1 MPLFDTHAHY
11 NDDAFDQDREELL
24 DALPAAGVGAVV
36 IPGVDAASS
45 RSALALAETRPWLF
59 AAAGIHPE
67 DCAGCT
73 AADFSAI
80 RDLCREKKVVAIGE
94 IGLDYYWAENPPK
107 EFQQMVFRRQL
118 ELALELELPVISQ
131 WDYPALKVAPCRYSG
146 SLYQDNLI
154 ICAHNYA
161 SHFGKLKELQPGDT
175 VLFTDMDEHVVTF
188 QVVERETLNPMD
200 AEGME
205 AGDWDLTLF
214 TCTIG
219 GQTRVTI
226 RLERVEVFRNP
237 EQEDAV
243 QSEK

>member
-1 MPLFDTHAHY
+1 MKANRGTVWINAG
-11 NDDAFDQDREELL
+11 LL
-24 DALPAAGVGAVV
+24 L
-36 IPGVDAASS
+36 I
-45 RSALALAETRPWLF
+45 
-59 AAAGIHPE
+59 AAALFLSAYNAWESHEARDSARQVIAQLCDELPTE
-67 DCAGCT
+67 AGEPT
-73 AADFSAI
+73 TLPDVRREMPVKTI
-80 RDLCREKKVVAIGE
+80 NGRDYIGVLS
-94 IGLDYYWAENPPK
+94 IPS
-107 EFQQMVFRRQL
+107 
-118 ELALELELPVISQ
+118 LELELPVISQ

-161 SHFGKLKELQPGDT
+161 SHFGKLKELQPGDI

-188 QVVERETLNPMD
+188 QMVERETLNPMD

-214 TCTIG
+214 TCTID

-226 RLERVEVFRNP
+226 RFERVEVFRNP

>member
-1 MPLFDTHAHY
+1 MKAKRGAVWINAGLLLIAAALFLSAY
-11 NDDAFDQDREELL
+11 NEWESHEARDSARQVIAQLC
-24 DALPAAGVGAVV
+24 DALPTEAGEPTTLPDVRREMPVKTINGRDYIGVLS
-36 IPGVDAASS
+36 IPS
-45 RSALALAETRPWLF
+45 
-59 AAAGIHPE
+59 
-67 DCAGCT
+67 
-73 AADFSAI
+73 
-80 RDLCREKKVVAIGE
+80 
-94 IGLDYYWAENPPK
+94 
-107 EFQQMVFRRQL
+107 
-118 ELALELELPVISQ
+118 LELELPVISQ

-161 SHFGKLKELQPGDT
+161 SHFGKLKELQPGDI

-214 TCTIG
+214 TCTID

-237 EQEDAV
+237 ETEEPAK
-243 QSEK
+243 SEK

>member
-1 MPLFDTHAHY
+1 MKVNRGRGTVWINAGLLLIAAALFLSVY
-11 NDDAFDQDREELL
+11 NEWESHEARDSARQVIAQLC
-24 DALPAAGVGAVV
+24 DALPTEAGESTTLPDVRREMPVKTINGRDYIGVLS
-36 IPGVDAASS
+36 IPS
-45 RSALALAETRPWLF
+45 
-59 AAAGIHPE
+59 
-67 DCAGCT
+67 
-73 AADFSAI
+73 
-80 RDLCREKKVVAIGE
+80 
-94 IGLDYYWAENPPK
+94 
-107 EFQQMVFRRQL
+107 
-118 ELALELELPVISQ
+118 LELELPVISQ

-161 SHFGKLKELQPGDT
+161 SHFGKLKELQPGDI

-188 QVVERETLNPMD
+188 QMVERETLNPMD

-214 TCTIG
+214 TCTID

-237 EQEDAV
+237 ETEEPAK
-243 QSEK
+243 SEK

>member
-1 MPLFDTHAHY
+1 MKAKRGAVWINAGLLLIAAALFLSAY
-11 NDDAFDQDREELL
+11 NEWESHEARDSARQVIAQLC
-24 DALPAAGVGAVV
+24 DALPTDAGEPTTLPDVRQEMPVKTINGRDYIGVLS
-36 IPGVDAASS
+36 IPS
-45 RSALALAETRPWLF
+45 
-59 AAAGIHPE
+59 
-67 DCAGCT
+67 
-73 AADFSAI
+73 
-80 RDLCREKKVVAIGE
+80 
-94 IGLDYYWAENPPK
+94 
-107 EFQQMVFRRQL
+107 
-118 ELALELELPVISQ
+118 LELELPVISQ

-161 SHFGKLKELQPGDT
+161 SHFGKLKELQPGDI

-188 QVVERETLNPMD
+188 QMVERETLNPMD

-214 TCTIG
+214 TCTID

-237 EQEDAV
+237 ETEEPAK
-243 QSEK
+243 SEK

>member
-1 MPLFDTHAHY
+1 MKANRGTVWINAG
-11 NDDAFDQDREELL
+11 LL
-24 DALPAAGVGAVV
+24 L
-36 IPGVDAASS
+36 I
-45 RSALALAETRPWLF
+45 
-59 AAAGIHPE
+59 AAALFLSVYNEWESHEARDSARQVIAQLCDELPTE
-67 DCAGCT
+67 AGEPT
-73 AADFSAI
+73 TLPDVRQEMPVKTI
-80 RDLCREKKVVAIGE
+80 DGRDYIGVLS
-94 IGLDYYWAENPPK
+94 IPS
-107 EFQQMVFRRQL
+107 
-118 ELALELELPVISQ
+118 LELELPVISQ

-161 SHFGKLKELQPGDT
+161 SHFGKLKELQPGDI

-188 QVVERETLNPMD
+188 QMVERETLNPMD

-214 TCTIG
+214 TCTID

-237 EQEDAV
+237 ETEEPAK
-243 QSEK
+243 SEK

>member
-1 MPLFDTHAHY
+1 MKANRGRGTVWINAG
-11 NDDAFDQDREELL
+11 LL
-24 DALPAAGVGAVV
+24 L
-36 IPGVDAASS
+36 I
-45 RSALALAETRPWLF
+45 
-59 AAAGIHPE
+59 AAALFLSVYNEWESREARDSARQVIAQLCDELPTE
-67 DCAGCT
+67 AGEPT
-73 AADFSAI
+73 TLPDVRREMPVKTI
-80 RDLCREKKVVAIGE
+80 NGRDYIGVLS
-94 IGLDYYWAENPPK
+94 IPS
-107 EFQQMVFRRQL
+107 
-118 ELALELELPVISQ
+118 LELELPVISQ

-161 SHFGKLKELQPGDT
+161 SHFGKLKELQPGDI

-188 QVVERETLNPMD
+188 QMVERETLNPMD

-214 TCTIG
+214 TCTID

-237 EQEDAV
+237 ETEEPAK
-243 QSEK
+243 SEK

>member
-1 MPLFDTHAHY
+1 MKAKRGTVWINAG
-11 NDDAFDQDREELL
+11 LL
-24 DALPAAGVGAVV
+24 L
-36 IPGVDAASS
+36 I
-45 RSALALAETRPWLF
+45 
-59 AAAGIHPE
+59 AAALFLSVYNEWESREARDSARQVIAQLCDELPTE
-67 DCAGCT
+67 AGEPT
-73 AADFSAI
+73 TLPDVRREMPVKTI
-80 RDLCREKKVVAIGE
+80 NGRDYIGVLS
-94 IGLDYYWAENPPK
+94 IPS
-107 EFQQMVFRRQL
+107 
-118 ELALELELPVISQ
+118 LELELPVISQ

-161 SHFGKLKELQPGDT
+161 SHFGKLKELQPGDI

-188 QVVERETLNPMD
+188 QMVERETLNPMD

-214 TCTIG
+214 TCTID

-237 EQEDAV
+237 ETEEPAK
-243 QSEK
+243 SEK

>member
-1 MPLFDTHAHY
+1 MKAKRGRGTVWINAG
-11 NDDAFDQDREELL
+11 LL
-24 DALPAAGVGAVV
+24 L
-36 IPGVDAASS
+36 I
-45 RSALALAETRPWLF
+45 
-59 AAAGIHPE
+59 AAALFLSVYNEWESREARDSARQVIAQLCDELPTE
-67 DCAGCT
+67 AGEPT
-73 AADFSAI
+73 TLPDVRREMPVKTI
-80 RDLCREKKVVAIGE
+80 NGRDYIGVLS
-94 IGLDYYWAENPPK
+94 IPS
-107 EFQQMVFRRQL
+107 
-118 ELALELELPVISQ
+118 LELELPVISQ

-161 SHFGKLKELQPGDT
+161 SHFGKLKELQPGDI

-188 QVVERETLNPMD
+188 QMVERETLNPMD

-214 TCTIG
+214 TCTID

-237 EQEDAV
+237 ETEEPAK
-243 QSEK
+243 SEK

>member
-1 MPLFDTHAHY
+1 MKANRGTVWINAGLLLIAAALFLSVY
-11 NDDAFDQDREELL
+11 NEWESREARDSARQVIAQLC
-24 DALPAAGVGAVV
+24 DALPTEAGEPTTLPDVRREMPVKTINGRDYIGVLS
-36 IPGVDAASS
+36 IPS
-45 RSALALAETRPWLF
+45 
-59 AAAGIHPE
+59 
-67 DCAGCT
+67 
-73 AADFSAI
+73 
-80 RDLCREKKVVAIGE
+80 
-94 IGLDYYWAENPPK
+94 
-107 EFQQMVFRRQL
+107 
-118 ELALELELPVISQ
+118 LELELPVISQ

-161 SHFGKLKELQPGDT
+161 SHFGKLKELQPGDI

-188 QVVERETLNPMD
+188 QMVERETLNPMD

-214 TCTIG
+214 TCTID

-237 EQEDAV
+237 ETEEPAK
-243 QSEK
+243 SEK

>member
-1 MPLFDTHAHY
+1 MKAK
-11 NDDAFDQDREELL
+11 R
-24 DALPAAGVGAVV
+24 GAVW
-36 IPGVDAASS
+36 INAG
-45 RSALALAETRPWLF
+45 LLLI
-59 AAAGIHPE
+59 AAAL
-67 DCAGCT
+67 
-73 AADFSAI
+73 FLSAYNEWESHEA
-80 RDLCREKKVVAIGE
+80 RDSARQVIAQLCDELPTEASEPTTLPDVRREMPVKTINGRDYIGVLS
-94 IGLDYYWAENPPK
+94 IPS
-107 EFQQMVFRRQL
+107 
-118 ELALELELPVISQ
+118 LELELPVISQ

-161 SHFGKLKELQPGDT
+161 SHFGKLKELQPGDI

-188 QVVERETLNPMD
+188 QMVERETLNPMD

-214 TCTIG
+214 TCTID

-237 EQEDAV
+237 ETEEPAK
-243 QSEK
+243 SEK

>member
-1 MPLFDTHAHY
+1 MKANRGTVWINAG
-11 NDDAFDQDREELL
+11 LL
-24 DALPAAGVGAVV
+24 L
-36 IPGVDAASS
+36 I
-45 RSALALAETRPWLF
+45 
-59 AAAGIHPE
+59 AAALFLSAYNEWESHEARDSARQVIAQLCDELPTE
-67 DCAGCT
+67 AGEPT
-73 AADFSAI
+73 TLPDVRREMPVKTI
-80 RDLCREKKVVAIGE
+80 NGRDYIGVLS
-94 IGLDYYWAENPPK
+94 IPS
-107 EFQQMVFRRQL
+107 
-118 ELALELELPVISQ
+118 LELELPVISQ

-161 SHFGKLKELQPGDT
+161 SHFGKLKELQPGDI

-188 QVVERETLNPMD
+188 QMVERETLNPMD

-214 TCTIG
+214 TCTID

-237 EQEDAV
+237 ETEEPAK
-243 QSEK
+243 SEK

>member
-1 MPLFDTHAHY
+1 MKAK
-11 NDDAFDQDREELL
+11 R
-24 DALPAAGVGAVV
+24 GAVW
-36 IPGVDAASS
+36 INAG
-45 RSALALAETRPWLF
+45 LLLI
-59 AAAGIHPE
+59 AAALFLSAYNEWESHEARDSARQVIAQLCDELPTE
-67 DCAGCT
+67 AGEPT
-73 AADFSAI
+73 TLPDVRREMPVKTI
-80 RDLCREKKVVAIGE
+80 NGRDYIGVLS
-94 IGLDYYWAENPPK
+94 IPS
-107 EFQQMVFRRQL
+107 
-118 ELALELELPVISQ
+118 LELELPVISQ

-161 SHFGKLKELQPGDT
+161 SHFGKLKELQPGDI

-188 QVVERETLNPMD
+188 QMVERETLNPMD

-214 TCTIG
+214 TCTID

>member
-1 MPLFDTHAHY
+1 MKAKRGTVWINAGLLLIAAALFLSVY
-11 NDDAFDQDREELL
+11 NEWESHEARDSARHVIAQLC
-24 DALPAAGVGAVV
+24 DALPTEAAEPTTLSDVRREMPVKTINGRDYIGVLS
-36 IPGVDAASS
+36 IPS
-45 RSALALAETRPWLF
+45 
-59 AAAGIHPE
+59 
-67 DCAGCT
+67 
-73 AADFSAI
+73 
-80 RDLCREKKVVAIGE
+80 
-94 IGLDYYWAENPPK
+94 
-107 EFQQMVFRRQL
+107 
-118 ELALELELPVISQ
+118 LELELPVISQ

-161 SHFGKLKELQPGDT
+161 SHFGKLKELQPGDI

-188 QVVERETLNPMD
+188 QMVERETLNPMD

-237 EQEDAV
+237 EQEDTV